1 VEPARDKARSEA
13 GMTLV
18 ELLVVMLIVGALAAI
33 AIPTFFSQS
42 DKARDTAAKSA
53 ARTAAGAIEVYSTGH
68 DGSYMGAT
76 PIALHNIETTLDPA
90 ALTVS
95 GWDGSGIPDDRSY
108 RVTVLSPTGN
118 DFWIARSAT
127 ATMTLGC
134 QAVGRAGCPLD
145 GRWG

>member
-1 VEPARDKARSEA
+1 MARSEA

-18 ELLVVMLIVGALAAI
+18 EILVVMLIVGALAAI
-33 AIPTFFSQS
+33 AIPTFFGQS

-53 ARTAAGAIEVYSTGH
+53 ARTAAGAIEVYWTDHG
-68 DGSYMGAT
+68 GSYMGAT
-76 PIALHNIETTLDPA
+76 PIALHNIEATLDPA
-90 ALTVS
+90 ALTIS
-95 GWDGSGIPDDRSY
+95 GWDGSGVPNDGSY

-118 DFWIARSAT
+118 DFWLARSAA

-134 QAVGRAGCPLD
+134 QTAGQAGCPLD